1 MSPTNPRPVE
11 FSWPPAR
18 IDELESRLITFRSTC
33 RVTTLTEVQ
42 TVTRSPFHLLVSC
55 VISLRTKD
63 EVTHRASRSLFALA
77 DTPAALAALD
87 EKTIADAIYPAGF
100 YRTKAGQLRRI
111 ALQLAADHDGRVP
124 DGEEALLALP
134 GVGRK
139 TANLVLGLGFGIP
152 AICVDTHVH
161 RISNRLRMVKT
172 KNPEATER
180 ALWEVLPKRLWI
192 DINDLL
198 VTFGQNRCHPTS
210 PKCTGCP
217 LDDLCPRIDV
227 TRHR

>member
-1 MSPTNPRPVE
+1 MANRRRRSDGPSSKIEKIRDIE
-11 FSWPPAR
+11 AR
-18 IDELESRLITFRSTC
+18 LETFRSTC

-42 TVTRSPFHLLVSC
+42 TVGRSAFHLLVSC
-55 VISLRTKD
+55 IISLRTKD
-63 EVTHRASRSLFALA
+63 EVTHCASRRLFRLA

-87 EKTIADAIYPAGF
+87 EEAIAKAIYPAGF
-100 YRTKAGQLRRI
+100 FRTKAGQLHRI
-111 ALQLAADHDGRVP
+111 AEILVKEHGGAVP
-124 DGEEALLALP
+124 DDEEALLALP

-139 TANLVLGLGFGIP
+139 TANLVLGLAFGIP

-161 RISNRLRMVKT
+161 RISNRLGLVATKT
-172 KNPEATER
+172 PEATEK
-180 ALWEVLPKRLWI
+180 ALQSVLPEDLWI

-210 PKCTGCP
+210 PRCTGCP
-217 LDDLCPRIDV
+217 LDDLCPRIGV

>member
-1 MSPTNPRPVE
+1 MPTHRRHLDRGA
-11 FSWPPAR
+11 W
-18 IDELESRLITFRSTC
+18 ELDAIRDLEDRLAAFRSTC

-42 TVTRSPFHLLVSC
+42 ASRGSAFHLLVSC
-55 VISLRTKD
+55 IISLRTKD
-63 EVTHRASRSLFALA
+63 EVTHAASRRLFRLA
-77 DTPAALAALD
+77 DTPAELA
-87 EKTIADAIYPAGF
+87 ERTEEEIAEAIYPAGF
-100 YRTKAGQLRRI
+100 STTKAGRLRRI
-111 ALQLAADHDGRVP
+111 ARILIEDHGGAVPAD
-124 DGEEALLALP
+124 ESALLALP

-139 TANLVLGLGFGIP
+139 TANLVLGLAFGTP

-161 RISNRLRMVKT
+161 RISNRLGLVAT
-172 KNPEATER
+172 KSPEATEK
-180 ALWEVLPKRLWI
+180 ALQSVLPVDLWI
-192 DINDLL
+192 EINDLL